1 MSNDILRLYRRGFSG
16 WGWGGGVRTNS
27 LLSEVKVR
35 SYLFEECKIN
45 SARLFH
51 FVLFCFKQAD
61 LATEKERQIE
71 TGGRAE

>member
-1 MSNDILRLYRRGFSG
+1 M
-16 WGWGGGVRTNS
+16 
-27 LLSEVKVR
+27 R